1 MTRDHRAAAA
11 TVRIRAAEPADA
23 PALAELAR
31 RTFEETF
38 APHNNP
44 ADMALYLS
52 GAYGLA
58 QQSAELADTRLATL
72 LADAGEALAGYAQ
85 LRDWP
90 APACVT
96 GSNPVELRRFYVDR
110 PWQGQGVAQRLMQA
124 VLDEAGRRGAGTM
137 WLGVWERNERAQA
150 FYRKCGFV
158 DVGSQPFMVGTD
170 RQTDRIMTR
179 PLP

>member
-1 MTRDHRAAAA
+1 MTDDRRPVAS
-11 TVRIRAAEPADA
+11 TVRIRTAVPADA
-23 PALAELAR
+23 AALAEIAR
-31 RTFEETF
+31 RTYEETF
-38 APHNNP
+38 APYNDP

-58 QQSAELADTRLATL
+58 QQSEELADGRLVTL
-72 LADAGEALAGYAQ
+72 LADTGEGLAGYAQ
-85 LRDWP
+85 LRDGT

-96 GSNPVELRRFYVDR
+96 GGRPLELWRFYVDR
-110 PWQGQGVAQRLMQA
+110 PWHGRGLAQRLMQA
-124 VLDEAGRRGAGTM
+124 VLEEAGKRGAGTL

-150 FYRKCGFV
+150 FYRKCGFL
-158 DVGSQPFMVGTD
+158 DVGSHPFMVGTD